1 MIKVIAPMC
10 SELLAAGLFASD
22 VKPDLISACSAENS
36 VWMIVTHFAFSEDL
50 RSESGGVF
58 VFRYLH
64 QAAESYHRSV

>member
-22 VKPDLISACSAENS
+22 VKPDLISACSAKNS
-36 VWMIVTHFAFSEDL
+36 VWMGEARAAFSEVI